1 MRVGVPGGCPPAH
14 AGGYHRALAPAP
26 HPVRILFS
34 SSPLTGHLLPM
45 LPLAGAARRAGH
57 EVIIATGPDLSD
69 EIERRGFT
77 AWPVGPSKAEI
88 DQVGLPRPPGP
99 GATDEQILWTNVQ
112 RLFINPSA
120 ARAAELAGLTE
131 RSPVDVVVQ
140 ELYELG
146 ASYIHPTSGQ
156 RLVHGLGA
164 DFPGFIDLAARGHAE
179 VARALGRPDATEQ
192 YLAAPYIDPFPPV
205 LHPPGRPWRDVRP
218 LRPDVGEAP
227 TGATL
232 PESFRRLTHP
242 RTVYLTLGT
251 VYTSTEAW
259 RGLLEAVAD
268 LPVNV
273 LATTGNAVDPAGLG
287 PLPAN
292 VAVERFVPQAL
303 LLPTCSAVVCH
314 AGAGTALGALAF
326 GLPLVLLPMGADQ
339 FGNAAA
345 VASAGAGIV
354 LDPDAATPA
363 AIRAALGRVLDA
375 DSYRRAARAV
385 ADSIAEL
392 PTADALLAG
401 ILIERR
407 TNG

>member
-1 MRVGVPGGCPPAH
+1 M
-14 AGGYHRALAPAP
+14 
-26 HPVRILFS
+26 RILFT

-45 LPLAGAARRAGH
+45 LPLAAAARRAGH
-57 EVIIATGPDLSD
+57 EVIIATGPDLSN

-88 DQVGLPRPPGP
+88 DRVGLPRPPGP

-120 ARAAELAGLTE
+120 ARAAELFVLAE
-131 RSPVDVVVQ
+131 RLPVDVVVQ

-146 ASYIHPTSGQ
+146 ASYLRPTTGQ

-164 DFPGFIDLAARGHAE
+164 DFPRFIDLAARGHAE
-179 VARALGRPDATEQ
+179 VGRALGLPDAMEQ
-192 YLAAPYIDPFPPV
+192 YLTAPYIDPFPPV
-205 LHPPGRPWRDVRP
+205 LHPQERLWRDIRP
-218 LRPDVGEAP
+218 LRPDAGKVPA
-227 TGATL
+227 GATVPDSFLRL
-232 PESFRRLTHP
+232 PHP

-251 VYTSTEAW
+251 VYTSAEIW

-273 LATTGNAVDPAGLG
+273 LATTGNALDPALLG
-287 PLPAN
+287 TLPPN

-303 LLPTCSAVVCH
+303 LLPLCSAVICH
-314 AGAGTALGALAF
+314 AGAGTALGALAS

-339 FGNAAA
+339 FENAAA

-354 LDPDAATPA
+354 LDPESATPV
-363 AIRAALGRVLDA
+363 AIRTALGRVLDA
-375 DSYRRAARAV
+375 ESYQRAARAV

-392 PTADALLAG
+392 PTADAVLAAALADAPASG
-401 ILIERR
+401 
-407 TNG
+407 